1 MAQSPSQGGRRRI
14 AAVVNPAA
22 GRARGA
28 KLREEALAELAR
40 LADVTT
46 FRTERPGHATE
57 LARAAAEQGYEIVA
71 AVGGDGTFREVGT
84 GLLKT
89 GSATRFGFP
98 AKPLTD
104 SAMALIPVGSG
115 NDLCKTLG
123 IPTDVRA
130 ACRVAVSG
138 SRRGLDAA
146 RVETPGGVSH
156 FVNAA
161 GFGFDAAVVSEAVKL
176 PGLRGLPLYVAAVF
190 RAVGGLQCPNVRVT
204 LGGRTWEQ
212 PVLMVAAANGRCYGG
227 GMKIA
232 PEAETDD
239 GLLEVCLIDR
249 VGKFKVVRCLPSFIQ
264 GTHGRI
270 PEVHF
275 FRVPELTL
283 EFLDPV
289 PVQFDGDLLG
299 PVPFAGTYR
308 ITVLPAA
315 LRVIVPAGAVG

>member
-1 MAQSPSQGGRRRI
+1 MRI

-40 LADVTT
+40 LADVTVSQS
-46 FRTERPGHATE
+46 ERPGHATE

-89 GSATRFGFP
+89 G
-98 AKPLTD
+98 

-146 RVETPGGVSH
+146 RVERRVASDECRASNPAAGTRY

-299 PVPFAGTYR
+299 RAPAAGTYR

-315 LRVIVPAGAVG
+315 LRVIVPAGTGEPTA